1 MKKETPHPSP
11 PVIFYIPTDEV
22 ATTVKTDKVAYLGD
36 LYHVRIARDN
46 KRRLHVGPS
55 SVDLGLPHHPV

>member
-36 LYHVRIARDN
+36 LYHVRIARDTSVAYTLVHL
-46 KRRLHVGPS
+46 RLT
-55 SVDLGLPHHPV
+55 